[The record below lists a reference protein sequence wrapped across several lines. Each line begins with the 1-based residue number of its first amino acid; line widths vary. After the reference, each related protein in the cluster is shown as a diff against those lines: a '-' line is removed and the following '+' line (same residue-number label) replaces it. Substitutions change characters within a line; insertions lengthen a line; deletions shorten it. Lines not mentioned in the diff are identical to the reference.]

1 MENNACSKCLLYGTY
16 CLSEG
21 DTTRNRY
28 TITLKG
34 IKVTRKV
41 DVVQGTID
49 QCPIQKTVSKD
60 VRRYDVLKKAGFT
73 K

>member
-1 MENNACSKCLLYGTY
+1 MENNACSKCLIYGIY
-16 CLSEG
+16 CLPEG
-21 DTTRNRY
+21 DTTRKRHA
-28 TITLKG
+28 ITLNG

-49 QCPIQKTVSKD
+49 QCPIQKTVSKK
-60 VRRYDVLKKAGFT
+60 VKRYDVLKKAGFT